1 MQVAESGLKDALSRD
16 LVLSSPVD
24 SSDGGVEGR
33 SPGERWHWG
42 GFQGLP
48 ASQLHGQPAPQDESR
63 AGRTDG
69 TLSVIHYFLAYN
81 IQLHVAER

>member
-16 LVLSSPVD
+16 PVLSSPVD

-42 GFQGLP
+42 GFRGLP
-48 ASQLHGQPAPQDESR
+48 ASQLHGQPAPPGQEPSWQDRWDSECYSLFS
-63 AGRTDG
+63 G
-69 TLSVIHYFLAYN
+69 T
-81 IQLHVAER
+81 